1 VIAITSESAG
11 CLRQAGQI
19 LADIARSDAGEF
31 EGAGF
36 APGQELPDGM
46 QVSPTSV
53 FIADR
58 AEEEFLGREYRRRA
72 SANTT
77 LVACR
82 SKRRKYWGSLWKPK
96 DSTPSFQR
104 MLASTVFRIHVDTAG
119 KKSAYGVSGIY
130 PAFVPPMMTPYWAAA
145 EERIFPT

>member
-1 VIAITSESAG
+1 MIAITSESAG

-46 QVSPTSV
+46 EVSPTRM

-72 SANTT
+72 GPDTGTRAEPVDFSKSGFPAPAVF
-77 LVACR
+77 LSGLWCSMRR
-82 SKRRKYWGSLWKPK
+82 SR
-96 DSTPSFQR
+96 
-104 MLASTVFRIHVDTAG
+104 
-119 KKSAYGVSGIY
+119 
-130 PAFVPPMMTPYWAAA
+130 
-145 EERIFPT
+145 